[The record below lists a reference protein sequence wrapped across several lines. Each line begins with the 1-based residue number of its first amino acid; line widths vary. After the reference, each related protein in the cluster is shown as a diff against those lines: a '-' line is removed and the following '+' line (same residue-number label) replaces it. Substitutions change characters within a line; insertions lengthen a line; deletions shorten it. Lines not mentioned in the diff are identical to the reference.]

1 MSLSLREF
9 RPRCDRLC
17 AKRIYLI
24 PPFGR
29 HIHSPFSIF
38 NSQFANSPIIRNAA
52 RIPSTAADIMPP
64 AYPAPSPHGMMPLQ
78 PSPNRSSPRVMRT
91 GDEVRVSGPVSSAS
105 AVS

>member
-1 MSLSLREF
+1 M
-9 RPRCDRLC
+9 
-17 AKRIYLI
+17 
-24 PPFGR
+24 
-29 HIHSPFSIF
+29 
-38 NSQFANSPIIRNAA
+38 IRNAA
-52 RIPSTAADIMPP
+52 RIPSTAADMMPP